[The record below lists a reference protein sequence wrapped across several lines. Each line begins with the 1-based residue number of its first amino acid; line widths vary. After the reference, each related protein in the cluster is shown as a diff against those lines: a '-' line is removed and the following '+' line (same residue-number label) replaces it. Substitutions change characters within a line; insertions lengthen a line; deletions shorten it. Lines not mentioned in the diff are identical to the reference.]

1 MLRIAGFVLAAVMAS
16 APQVPRDRAVAPEA
30 VGTAVISG
38 RVTILDVNG
47 VAQPVR
53 RARVTLEADTL
64 TTPPR
69 VDTDTE
75 GRYRFEKLAAG
86 TYRIRAEKA
95 GFVPQVRDPRR
106 AFERPVAFEVTAG
119 QRLTFDLPMVRG
131 GALDGRIIKDNGDP
145 AVNVMVSALRFS
157 YDANGRRATAAGLAR
172 TDDRGRFR
180 VHSLPAGEYFLEATT
195 DPLDVLRQAPPVP
208 GQALT
213 MLARAFYP
221 GAPRIE
227 GGQSIPVRTGQDV
240 TGLDFS
246 VPTVPATAVRG
257 TVLDST
263 GAPAKNW
270 FARVQRVFGPVGEVR
285 GALNPGSNDF
295 TYPSVPSGEFWVMG
309 IARPSP
315 TADLEFAVT
324 RLTVGGE
331 PVPALV
337 LATAK
342 GAVVNGRVEVEGSA
356 APLLNSLQVVT
367 HETEFELP
375 SLPDAPTGSSLGSV
389 APDGTFAF
397 KSLFGPRLFRL
408 QRLPPGWTLKSVSL
422 DGTDVTDVPVDFRG
436 QEMPR
441 TVRMVITSRTGAVSG
456 IVRDDAGQAVGRAR
470 VVVFS
475 ADDRTWGWRSRM
487 VKSAETDDQGRYAI
501 DGLLD
506 GKYLVVAVPFLQ
518 DGSWM
523 DATIL
528 GRLMPSASTLTVT
541 GAAKLTTN
549 LVVKP

>member
-1 MLRIAGFVLAAVMAS
+1 MLRITGWVLATVLAS
-16 APQVPRDRAVAPEA
+16 TLQVPRDRVAVPGA

-38 RVTILDVNG
+38 RVTILDMNG
-47 VAQPVR
+47 VPQPVR
-53 RARVTLEADTL
+53 RARVTLDAGAL
-64 TTPPR
+64 ATPPK

-75 GRYRFEKLAAG
+75 GRYRFEKLPAG

-106 AFERPVAFEVTAG
+106 AFERPAEFDVATD
-119 QRLTFDLPMVRG
+119 QKLTLDLPMVRG
-131 GALDGRIIKDNGDP
+131 AALDGRILKDNGDP
-145 AVNVMVSALRFS
+145 AVNALVSAMRFS
-157 YDANGRRATAAGLAR
+157 YDASGRRGTAVRQTR

-180 VHSLPAGEYFLEATT
+180 VHSLPAGEYYLEATT
-195 DPLDVLRQAPPVP
+195 DPLDVLRQAPPAA

-213 MLARAFYP
+213 MLGRSFYP

-227 GGQSIPVRTGQDV
+227 GGQSIPVRTGEDV
-240 TGLDFS
+240 AGLDFL

-263 GAPAKNW
+263 GAAVRNMLV
-270 FARVQRVFGPVGEVR
+270 RVQRVGGAVGEVR
-285 GALNPGSNDF
+285 GAIDPAGNDF

-309 IARPSP
+309 TARPSP

-324 RLTVGGE
+324 RLTVNGE
-331 PVPALV
+331 PTPALV
-337 LATAK
+337 LTTVR
-342 GAVVNGRVEVEGSA
+342 GAVVHGQVEVEGA
-356 APLLNSLQVVT
+356 TAPLLNTLHVMA

-375 SLPDAPTGSSLGSV
+375 SLPDAPAGPSLGAV
-389 APDGTFAF
+389 ATDGTFAF
-397 KSLFGPRLFRL
+397 RSLFGPRLFRF

-422 DGTDVTDVPVDFRG
+422 DGVDVTDVPVDFRG
-436 QEMPR
+436 RETPH
-441 TVRMVITSRTGAVSG
+441 TVRVVITSRTGAVSG
-456 IVRDDAGQAVGRAR
+456 IVRDDAGEAAGRAR

-487 VKSAETDDQGRYAI
+487 VKSAESNDQGRYGI
-501 DGLLD
+501 EGLLD
-506 GKYLVVAVPFLQ
+506 GNYLIVAVPFLE

-523 DATIL
+523 DPMIL
-528 GRLMPSASTLTVT
+528 SRLVPSASALTVSGPAT
-541 GAAKLTTN
+541 LTTN